1 MTLQITG
8 KGTEEAT
15 TKTGHHQR
23 RRGIQDGENLKQKD
37 G

>member
-8 KGTEEAT
+8 KGTKEDT
-15 TKTGHHQR
+15 TKTSYHQR
-23 RRGIQDGENLKQKD
+23 RRGIQGGENLKQKD